1 MATRDTRTADERVE
15 DAAFQARIRTLTK
28 ARKWNELR
36 AVLMVYGS
44 ALSERD
50 TGRD

>member
-1 MATRDTRTADERVE
+1 MNTDERTSDERVE
-15 DAAFQARIRTLTK
+15 DTAFENRIKTLTA

-44 ALSERD
+44 ALTERD
-50 TGRD
+50 RDE